1 MYQINQ
7 RNCVCCH
14 NCAMECPMQAID
26 YLGSKYQIDPEKCV
40 ECGLCARVCH
50 TCSIEDVDN
59 PIPVVPHEPIE
70 KTADVVVCGGGSGIV
85 AAVRAAQAGK
95 KVILVEKADKLGG
108 NTDYAHAYFPVYTK
122 WHEKAGMEDCR
133 EKAVAHY
140 LNVTDHVLAED
151 VVRTAVYGCG
161 EFFDWLCSFGTAEE
175 VYHLVNLG
183 DADAHG
189 PIYGPGLLDFP
200 TRIRDNLLCRDD
212 AIGPGWGGTYV
223 KYTMLDAI
231 RDEKLDVEILTGTG
245 AKHLVLGDDG
255 AIAGVVCEDR
265 GGEVRITAPAVILA
279 TGGFGKSDE
288 KIREFAPWFFE
299 GETEIHRFSVPTD
312 TGDGIDMLREL
323 GVEPDPERLFIS
335 MFGPK
340 HHPFSNV
347 LADMA
352 LEPDVPQFNQ
362 NGQRWISEADGLF
375 GMTAFIARQPKEISW
390 AIQSRDGLKAV
401 VDRFLGNPAFASKAY
416 LYETWEAELEEEA
429 ALPVDAPVK
438 KADTLPELAEKCG
451 MPVDAFMDSVK
462 KYNAFCAAAKDED
475 FGKPAQLLVPVGET
489 GPYYAILGK
498 RFSEASLG
506 GLMVDGQCRVLKNDG
521 SFIPGLYGV
530 GDATSAM
537 HRRGKLAVI
546 SELTWAMAS
555 AYTSGGLAAAYAD
568 TREGRN

>member
-7 RNCVCCH
+7 KNCVCCH
-14 NCAMECPMQAID
+14 NCAMECPMQAIQF
-26 YLGSKYQIDPEKCV
+26 LGSKYQIDPEKCV

-50 TCSIEDVDN
+50 TCSIHDVDN
-59 PIPVVPHEPIE
+59 PERIVPHEPIE

-108 NTDYAHAYFPVYTK
+108 NTDYAHAFFPVYTK
-122 WHEKAGMEDCR
+122 WHEKAGMADVR
-133 EKAVAHY
+133 EQAIEHY
-140 LNVTDHVLAED
+140 LNATDHILDED

-161 EFFDWLCSFGTAEE
+161 EFFDWLCTFGTAEE

-200 TRIRDNLLCRDD
+200 NRIRDNLLCRDD

-223 KYTMLDAI
+223 KYTMLEAI
-231 RDEKLDVEILTGTG
+231 RDQKLNVEILTGTA
-245 AKHLVLGDDG
+245 AKHLQLDE
-255 AIAGVVCEDR
+255 AGKISGLLCEDR
-265 GGEVRITAPAVILA
+265 GGEVHIKTPAVILA

-288 KIREFAPWFFE
+288 KLREFAPWFFE
-299 GETEIHRFSVPTD
+299 GKTDIHRFSVPTD

-340 HHPFSNV
+340 HHPYSNI
-347 LADMA
+347 LADIA
-352 LEPDVPQFNQ
+352 LEPDMPQFNL
-362 NGQRWISEADGLF
+362 NGQRWINEADGLF
-375 GMTAFIARQPKEISW
+375 GMTAIIADQPAEVSW
-390 AIQSRDGLKAV
+390 AIQSRDAMAAIA
-401 VDRFLGNPAFASKAY
+401 DRFIKNPAFASKAY
-416 LYETWEAELEEEA
+416 LYETWEADIEEEA
-429 ALPVDAPVK
+429 ALPVNPPVR
-438 KADTLPELAEKCG
+438 KADTLEELAEACG
-451 MPVDAFMDSVK
+451 MPKDAFLETVRR
-462 KYNAFCAAAKDED
+462 YNDAAAAGED
-475 FGKPAQLLVPVGET
+475 KEFGKPAQFLTSIGEK
-489 GPYYAILGK
+489 GPYYAILGS

-506 GLMVDGQCRVLKNDG
+506 GLMVDGKCRVLRNDG
-521 SFIPGLYGV
+521 TFIPGLYGV

-537 HRRGKLAVI
+537 HRKGQLAVI

-555 AYTSGGLAAAYAD
+555 AYTSGAEAASY
-568 TREGRN
+568 TETL

>member
-7 RNCVCCH
+7 QNCVCCH

-26 YLGSKYQIDPEKCV
+26 YLGTKYQIDPDKCV
-40 ECGLCARVCH
+40 ECGLCAQVCH
-50 TCSIEDVDN
+50 TCSIQDVDN
-59 PIPVVPHEPIE
+59 PIPVVPHEPIR
-70 KTADVVVCGGGSGIV
+70 KRADVVVCGGGSGLV
-85 AAVRAAQAGK
+85 AAVRAAQKGK

-122 WHEKAGMEDCR
+122 WHEAAGMEDCR
-133 EKAVAHY
+133 EKAIQHY

-161 EFFDWLCSFGTAEE
+161 EFFDWLCQFGTADQ

-200 TRIRDNLLCRDD
+200 NRIRDNLLCRDD

-231 RDEKLDVEILTGTG
+231 RDQKLDVEILTGT
-245 AKHLVLGDDG
+245 AARHLQVDGGG
-255 AIAGVVCEDR
+255 AIAGLVCEDR
-265 GGEVRITAPAVILA
+265 GGEVHIETPAVILA

-299 GETEIHRFSVPTD
+299 GETPIHRFSVPTD

-323 GVEPDPERLFIS
+323 GVEPDPERMFIS

-340 HHPFSNV
+340 HHPFSNI
-347 LADMA
+347 LADIA
-352 LEPDVPQFNQ
+352 LEPDMPQFNM
-362 NGQRWISEADGLF
+362 NGRRWINEADGLF
-375 GMTAFIARQPKEISW
+375 GMTAAIAEQPKEISW
-390 AIQSRDGLKAV
+390 AIQSREGIRVIAE
-401 VDRFLGNPAFASKAY
+401 RFIANPAFAAKAY

-438 KADTLPELAEKCG
+438 KADTLAELAVKCG
-451 MPVDAFMDSVK
+451 MPAQALLDSVK
-462 KYNAFCAAAKDED
+462 RYNEAAARGEDAD
-475 FGKPAQLLVPVGET
+475 FGKPANFLVPIGDT
-489 GPYYAILGK
+489 GPYYAILGS

-506 GLMVDGQCRVLKNDG
+506 GLMVDGRCRVLRNDG
-521 SFIPGLYGV
+521 TPIPGLYGV

-555 AYTSGGLAAAYAD
+555 AYTSGADAADYAD
-568 TREGRN
+568 TL